1 MDLFDIAAK
10 ISLNTKDYEKAL
22 AGADKQGASFA
33 EKLKSGL
40 KTAAAVGT
48 TAIAAVGAGVV
59 ALGKSFYSGV
69 ADVGAYGDAIDKN
82 SQKMGISAQ
91 AYQEWDFILQHS
103 GSSIDAMSRGMMTLS
118 RQAESNSDA
127 FAKLGITQEELA
139 TLNKED
145 LFAKT
150 IEGLQA
156 LGEGTERDTLANQL
170 FGGSAKELGP
180 LLNTTADDVAA
191 MRKQVNDLGGVM
203 SNKAVKNA
211 AAFQDSLQ
219 NLKTAVSGLKRS
231 FLSEFLP
238 AITQVSDGLTKL
250 FSGDKLSG
258 LEDIK
263 NGVKALVDDLS
274 SQLPEFLE
282 IGWGIVES
290 IVTAINDNLP
300 MLLQKGADLLL
311 NGVIPGIIDNLPML
325 VETALQIVAQLV
337 SAIGQALPELI
348 PAAVSMII
356 QIVESLLDNI
366 DLLIDAAI
374 QLVMGLVEG
383 IVQAI
388 PILIEKGPEI
398 VIKLVEA
405 IIRNLPKIV
414 KAGFELIGKLI
425 SGIVQSFG
433 KLIGSGGD
441 IVNKIGEGI
450 KNVWNNFIE
459 WAGGIISK
467 IGEGIRNAWE
477 KIKEFGS
484 NIVDKIG
491 EGIKSI
497 WDNFKEWA
505 GNIIE
510 KIASGLKEGFS
521 KIKDIG
527 KNLVTGVWEGIKEKA
542 KWLKDKV
549 SGWASD
555 IWGSIKNFFGVHS
568 PSTQMA
574 WIGEMLDKGLAAGI
588 EKYSDQAVN
597 AATSMGDDV
606 MDAMDGLSG
615 SAKFSVG
622 YKSDRMARAFGNNA
636 FNPAAALAG
645 GVPINLYID
654 GDKWVGSTDSRMDR
668 NLGQIQKIKA
678 RYGGA

>member
-118 RQAESNSDA
+118 KQAESNSDA
-127 FAKLGITQEELA
+127 FAKLGITQEDLA

-156 LGEGTERDTLANQL
+156 LGEGTERDTIANEL

-191 MRKQVNDLGGVM
+191 MRKQVNELGGVM

-325 VETALQIVAQLV
+325 VETALQIVGQLV
-337 SAIGQALPELI
+337 TSIGQALPELI

-374 QLVMGLVEG
+374 QLVMGLVDG

-405 IIRNLPKIV
+405 IIRNLPKII

-433 KLIGSGGD
+433 KLISSGGD

-450 KNVWNNFIE
+450 KNVWNNFKE
-459 WAGGIISK
+459 WAGEFISK
-467 IGEGIRNAWE
+467 IGEGIKNAWE

-484 NIVDKIG
+484 NIVDRIG

-505 GNIIE
+505 GNIID
-510 KIASGLKEGFS
+510 KIESGLKEGFE

-527 KNLVTGVWEGIKEKA
+527 RNLVKGLWDGIKEKA

-574 WIGEMLDKGLAAGI
+574 WIGEMMDKGLAAGI

-597 AATSMGDDV
+597 AATSMGNDV

-615 SAKFSVG
+615 SAKFSAG
-622 YKSDRMARAFGNNA
+622 LSGGISRAFRNNTLA
-636 FNPAAALAG
+636 PAAAVAG

-668 NLGQIQKIKA
+668 NLGQLQKIKA